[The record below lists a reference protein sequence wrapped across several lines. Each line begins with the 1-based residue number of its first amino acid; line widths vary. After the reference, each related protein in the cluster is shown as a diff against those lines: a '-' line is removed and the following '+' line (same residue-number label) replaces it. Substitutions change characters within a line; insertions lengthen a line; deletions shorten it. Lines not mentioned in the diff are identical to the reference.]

1 MKILFCIRVDVG
13 TELGKTLIKKYGRS
27 SLPAVFIVDQNGNEI
42 DRIIGIYLKENY
54 LNKLKDYAQNKNSFG
69 ELVMKVQSNP
79 DDRELILK
87 LANEYS
93 WRGQRSK
100 AIQYFEEIIQNEP
113 QSENDQLW
121 MILSSFYINNQNYKK
136 ANDAISMA
144 IKLKPDNHVYPRI
157 QKQFRSAKESNVR

>member
-100 AIQYFEEIIQNEP
+100 AIQYFEEIVKHNP
-113 QSENDQLW
+113 YSENDQLW
-121 MILSSFYINNQNYKK
+121 MRLSWLYFYNENYEK

-144 IKLKPDNHVYPRI
+144 IKLKPDNYGYQRF
-157 QKQFRSAKESNVR
+157 QKTFRSVKKSNVR